1 MTKKTMDLEIAMTP
15 RITLIAAALA
25 FAVPAFAAPVVGKPA
40 PDFSV
45 TDASGKTQ
53 SLAAYKGR
61 TVVLEWNNP
70 ECPFVGK
77 HYGAKNMQAQQAE
90 AASEGVVWLTVN
102 SGASGKQGHLDGAAA
117 NAYVAKVG
125 GKEAAYLIDG
135 DGKVGHAYD
144 AKTTPHMYVIDK
156 DGVLRYMGG
165 IDSIASTDK
174 EDIPKATQYVR
185 QALAEIRDGKAVSV
199 PTSEP
204 YGCSVKY
211 GS

>member
-1 MTKKTMDLEIAMTP
+1 
-15 RITLIAAALA
+15 
-25 FAVPAFAAPVVGKPA
+25 VPALAAPVVGKPA

-45 TDASGKTQ
+45 TDANGKMQ
-53 SLAAYKGR
+53 SLSAYKGK

-77 HYGAKNMQAQQAE
+77 HYGAKNMQEQQAA
-90 AASEGVVWLTVN
+90 AASDGVVWLTVN
-102 SGASGKQGHLDGAAA
+102 SAAGGKQGDLDAAGA

-125 GKEAAYLIDG
+125 GKEAAYLFDR

-174 EDIPKATQYVR
+174 GDIAKATQYVR
-185 QALAEIRDGKAVSV
+185 QALAEIKEDKAVSV